1 MTRVF
6 IVFRTCVEVLKNK
19 WCVYQGEKGRH
30 TLVVDNE
37 EGKGKND
44 TFLRF
49 LYSPDVYYRAE
60 ERCLV

>member
-1 MTRVF
+1 M
-6 IVFRTCVEVLKNK
+6 
-19 WCVYQGEKGRH
+19 YQREREEH

-49 LYSPDVYYRAE
+49 LYSSDVYCRAE